1 MLIAQQSP
9 KTGLYRFSC
18 DVAPEAD
25 YNRVSDSS
33 THTITN
39 KCASSAVRD
48 LHAPFTGTVAST
60 IFHWHRRSSL
70 QASRLKVHAERLVT
84 ASLSNVCRGHRPPF
98 RRLYLRLLRCIARA
112 STADET
118 VKPRLPRKRTLLL
131 QGSTGSTEKQ
141 GPILDQYDSVL
152 IVLRICSTRRI
163 RPRVQNCNK
172 LS

>member
-1 MLIAQQSP
+1 MILPPTLLPISV
-9 KTGLYRFSC
+9 LC
-18 DVAPEAD
+18 
-25 YNRVSDSS
+25 
-33 THTITN
+33 
-39 KCASSAVRD
+39 SAVRD

-60 IFHWHRRSSL
+60 ILHWHRRSSL
-70 QASRLKVHAERLVT
+70 QASHPKVHAERLVT
-84 ASLSNVCRGHRPPF
+84 ASLSNVCRGNRPPF

-118 VKPRLPRKRTLLL
+118 VKPRLPRKRTVLL

-152 IVLRICSTRRI
+152 IVLRICRTRRI

>member
-1 MLIAQQSP
+1 MILPPTLLPISV
-9 KTGLYRFSC
+9 LC
-18 DVAPEAD
+18 
-25 YNRVSDSS
+25 
-33 THTITN
+33 
-39 KCASSAVRD
+39 SAVRD

-70 QASRLKVHAERLVT
+70 QASHLKVRAERLVT
-84 ASLSNVCRGHRPPF
+84 ASLSNVCRGNRPPF

-118 VKPRLPRKRTLLL
+118 VKPRLPRKRTVLL

>member
-1 MLIAQQSP
+1 MILPPTLLPICV
-9 KTGLYRFSC
+9 LC
-18 DVAPEAD
+18 
-25 YNRVSDSS
+25 
-33 THTITN
+33 
-39 KCASSAVRD
+39 SAVRD
-48 LHAPFTGTVAST
+48 LHAPFTRTVAPT
-60 IFHWHRRSSL
+60 ILHWHRRSSL
-70 QASRLKVHAERLVT
+70 QASHLKVRAERLVT
-84 ASLSNVCRGHRPPF
+84 ASLSNICRGNRPPF

-118 VKPRLPRKRTLLL
+118 VKPRLPRKRTVLL

-152 IVLRICSTRRI
+152 IVLRICRTRRI